1 MSEPRD
7 DVGRADGGGEAG
19 GAVPD
24 GTVPGGVPRQAGTTR
39 QVAAADA
46 EAAQG
51 REIDDAIVALRA
63 EIARLDTEDPD
74 DRARLETLAE
84 RLRLRLERSE
94 QGPVDDGAM
103 EVLETLQ
110 ARYPRVTLLIN
121 DITTR
126 LASMGI

>member
-7 DVGRADGGGEAG
+7 DVGSADADAANSGAVDVRTADGG
-19 GAVPD
+19 
-24 GTVPGGVPRQAGTTR
+24 
-39 QVAAADA
+39 
-46 EAAQG
+46 
-51 REIDDAIVALRA
+51 EIDDAIVALRT
-63 EIARLDTEDPD
+63 EIERLDTADPD

-94 QGPVDDGAM
+94 QGPVDEGAM

-110 ARYPRVTLLIN
+110 ARYPQVTLMIN

>member
-1 MSEPRD
+1 MSEPTDGTVGAD
-7 DVGRADGGGEAG
+7 DRERGADEAERVA
-19 GAVPD
+19 GATPD
-24 GTVPGGVPRQAGTTR
+24 GTASDGK
-39 QVAAADA
+39 
-46 EAAQG
+46 
-51 REIDDAIVALRA
+51 EIDDAIVALRA
-63 EIARLDTEDPD
+63 EIARLDTDDPE

-94 QGPVDDGAM
+94 QGPIDDGAM

-110 ARYPRVTLLIN
+110 ARYPQVTLLIN

>member
-110 ARYPRVTLLIN
+110 AL
-121 DITTR
+121 D
-126 LASMGI
+126 